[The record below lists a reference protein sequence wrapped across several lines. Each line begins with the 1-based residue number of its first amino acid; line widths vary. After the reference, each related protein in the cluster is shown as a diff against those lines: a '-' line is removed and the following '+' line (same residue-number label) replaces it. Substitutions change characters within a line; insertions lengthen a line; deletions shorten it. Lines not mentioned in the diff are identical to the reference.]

1 MKSSKEPLVLY
12 STNSWLAY
20 AISERYY
27 GQQHY
32 VWCTPFFD
40 PGTMPSLDYSVP
52 PSSSPAEIYRGL
64 LEDIRRRD
72 RHSAKIDANKAG
84 ILRGAQSKLSN
95 GDIVEQE
102 ASEIGSVVG
111 EADASDFTPLV
122 FVIPYYLV
130 KSNIREV
137 PVNQR
142 AHPMSREYIIDKL
155 PRSHFDVIKFDGRL

>member
-1 MKSSKEPLVLY
+1 MKSSADPLILY

-20 AISERYY
+20 AVAERYY
-27 GQQHY
+27 GRQHY

-40 PGTMPSLDYSVP
+40 PGSTPSLDYAVP

-64 LEDIRRRD
+64 MEDVRRGD

-84 ILRGAQSKLSN
+84 ILRGAQSKMTN
-95 GDIVEQE
+95 GDIVDEE
-102 ASEIGSVVG
+102 ASEIGSIVN
-111 EADASDFTPLV
+111 EAEVRDFTPLV
-122 FVIPYYLV
+122 FVIPHHLV
-130 KSNIREV
+130 KGIIREV

-155 PRSHFDVIKFDGRL
+155 PRSSFDVIKFDGRL